1 MDLIMKFYICVGLC
15 AVGSAFIVLLP
26 TVGQT
31 VSTVWGVIFAE
42 QAVAKMRGKRPACE
56 QDDQSLETQLKARNA
71 G

>member
-1 MDLIMKFYICVGLC
+1 MELIMKFYICVGLC

-31 VSTVWGVIFAE
+31 LSVIWSAIFAE
-42 QAVAKMRGKRPACE
+42 QAFARFRGKRPASD
-56 QDDQSLETQLKARNA
+56 QDDHSLETQLKNA

>member
-1 MDLIMKFYICVGLC
+1 MNLLMNFYICVGLC

-31 VSTVWGVIFAE
+31 LTAIWGVIFAE
-42 QAVAKMRGKRPACE
+42 QAIARMRGQRPACE
-56 QDDQSLETQLKARNA
+56 QDDHSLETQLRQ

>member
-31 VSTVWGVIFAE
+31 VSTVWGVVFAE
-42 QAVAKMRGKRPACE
+42 QAMAKMRGQRPACE
-56 QDDQSLETQLKARNA
+56 QDDHSLETQLKNA
-71 G
+71 S

>member
-31 VSTVWGVIFAE
+31 VSMVWGAIFAE
-42 QAVAKMRGKRPACE
+42 QAYAKMRGRRPASE
-56 QDDQSLETQLKARNA
+56 QDDQSLETQLKNA
-71 G
+71 S